1 MKSAI
6 DKILDYFNTYYD
18 RYRYEFYLVLLSIL
32 AFIVHLHLASTLNLG
47 NDEAHYFVWS
57 LKPSPGYLDD
67 APFVGYVIYFFT
79 GLFGKSELNV
89 RLGAVIFSFFD
100 GFLIYY
106 LSYLL
111 FKNKRAS
118 FFAFLFFL
126 STVIFS
132 TALSVMMLPDA
143 SLLFFYL
150 CFLILFYK
158 AVKGS
163 SNNVKKRSDFKSDLF
178 FRNNLI
184 LWMLTGLFLGFA
196 FLSKYTAA
204 LIPPSVLLYL
214 LVSKKN
220 RAVLKTFYPYLALA
234 AALLVFSPVI
244 YWNLIHNFISF
255 RFQLS
260 HGFSRPK
267 PGISLF
273 MQGWLGQFLVVT
285 PFIYL
290 FLIGTFVYSPKF
302 ILFKK
307 RHDLNI
313 KGSDF
318 KSDPFID
325 NLKAESYADIAEGFL
340 YSVCLSFPILG
351 FFIING
357 YSHRILV
364 HWPDIGYMSAFP
376 IMGYVADKISIG
388 KNNVKS
394 VNKLKYAPP
403 ALAIARAVI
412 PAKAGKFRR
421 NFTRKSKTSESE
433 AVIYKIIVYFTIFSG
448 FFLSFVL
455 YNQIYYNSIPI
466 GKIIRYIDK
475 EKNLKKRW
483 IFSLIPHIPGKPKTA
498 DITNDLFGWG
508 KGARYIGIV
517 YKGYEAV
524 YRPLFVLT
532 HHYAIADELV
542 YYGGYKPAVNIY
554 NISGFLNQYDLWQN
568 LNKINGKNAIF
579 IMDNKYMINPMRTYK
594 KDFKSIKKIGRLDI
608 YIKFRPVRVYYLYLM
623 KDFNAKRAIRHIK
636 KRMF

>member
-89 RLGAVIFSFFD
+89 RLGAVIFSFLD

-126 STVIFS
+126 SAVIFS
-132 TALSVMMLPDA
+132 TVLSVMMLPDA

-163 SNNVKKRSDFKSDLF
+163 SKNEKKRSDFKSDHF

-184 LWMLTGLFLGFA
+184 LWMLTGLFLGLA

-234 AALLVFSPVI
+234 VALLVFSPVI
-244 YWNLIHNFISF
+244 YWNLIHNFMSF
-255 RFQLS
+255 KFQLS
-260 HGFSRPK
+260 HGFSHPK

-273 MQGWLGQFLVVT
+273 IQGWLGQFLVVT

-290 FLIGTFVYSPKF
+290 FLIGTFVYSIKF

-318 KSDPFID
+318 KSAPFID

-376 IMGYVADKISIG
+376 IMGYVADKISFG
-388 KNNVKS
+388 KTNVKS
-394 VNKLKYAPP
+394 
-403 ALAIARAVI
+403 
-412 PAKAGKFRR
+412 G
-421 NFTRKSKTSESE
+421 
-433 AVIYKIIVYFTIFSG
+433 IYKIIVYFTIFSG

-475 EKNLKKRW
+475 EKNLKRRR

-498 DITNDLFGWG
+498 DITDDLFGWR

-524 YRPLFVLT
+524 YHPLFVLT

-542 YYGGYKPAVNIY
+542 YYGGYKPALNIY

-568 LNKINGKNAIF
+568 LNKINGKDCIF

>member
-47 NDEAHYFVWS
+47 NDEAHYYVWS
-57 LKPSPGYLDD
+57 LKPSLGYLDD

-89 RLGAVIFSFFD
+89 RLGAVIFSFLD

-126 STVIFS
+126 SAVIFS
-132 TALSVMMLPDA
+132 TVLSVMMLPDA

-163 SNNVKKRSDFKSDLF
+163 SKNEKKRSDFKSDHF

-184 LWMLTGLFLGFA
+184 LWMLTGLFLGLA

-234 AALLVFSPVI
+234 VALLVFSPVI
-244 YWNLIHNFISF
+244 YWNLIHNFMSF
-255 RFQLS
+255 KFQLS
-260 HGFSRPK
+260 HGFSHPK

-273 MQGWLGQFLVVT
+273 IQGWLGQFLVVT

-290 FLIGTFVYSPKF
+290 FLIGTFVYSIKF

-318 KSDPFID
+318 KSAPFID

-376 IMGYVADKISIG
+376 IMGYVADKISFG
-388 KNNVKS
+388 KTNVKS
-394 VNKLKYAPP
+394 G
-403 ALAIARAVI
+403 I
-412 PAKAGKFRR
+412 F
-421 NFTRKSKTSESE
+421 
-433 AVIYKIIVYFTIFSG
+433 KIIVYFTIFSG

-475 EKNLKKRW
+475 EKNLKRRR

-498 DITNDLFGWG
+498 DITDDLFGWR

-524 YRPLFVLT
+524 YHPLFVLT

-542 YYGGYKPAVNIY
+542 YYGGYKPALNIY

-568 LNKINGKNAIF
+568 LNKINGKDCIF

>member
-6 DKILDYFNTYYD
+6 DKILGYFNTYYD

-47 NDEAHYFVWS
+47 NDEAHYYVWS
-57 LKPSPGYLDD
+57 LKPSLGYLDD

-89 RLGAVIFSFFD
+89 RLGAVIFSFLD

-106 LSYLL
+106 LSYSL

-126 STVIFS
+126 SAVIFS
-132 TALSVMMLPDA
+132 AVLSVMMLPDA
-143 SLLFFYL
+143 PLLFFYL

-158 AVKGS
+158 AANGS
-163 SNNVKKRSDFKSDLF
+163 SNNIKKGSDLKSDHF

-184 LWMLTGLFLGFA
+184 LWMLTGLFLGLA

-244 YWNLIHNFISF
+244 YWNITHNLMSF
-255 RFQLS
+255 KFQLS
-260 HGFSRPK
+260 HGFSHPK

-273 MQGWLGQFLVVT
+273 IQGWLGQFLVVT

-290 FLIGTFVYSPKF
+290 FLIGTFVYSLKF

-313 KGSDF
+313 KWSDF

-340 YSVCLSFPILG
+340 YSVCLSFPILV

-364 HWPDIGYMSAFP
+364 HWPDIGYMSAFS
-376 IMGYVADKISIG
+376 IMGYVADKISFG

-394 VNKLKYAPP
+394 VNKLKHAP
-403 ALAIARAVI
+403 AAKAIARAV
-412 PAKAGKFRR
+412 PTRFSGKV
-421 NFTRKSKTSESE
+421 SKQTKFSE

-475 EKNLKKRW
+475 EKNLRRHW

-498 DITNDLFGWG
+498 DIANDLFGWR
-508 KGARYIGIV
+508 KGARYIGAV
-517 YKGYEAV
+517 YEGYEAV
-524 YRPLFVLT
+524 YHPLFVLT

-542 YYGGYKPAVNIY
+542 YYGGYKPALNIY

-568 LNKINGKNAIF
+568 LNKINGKDCIF

>member
-1 MKSAI
+1 MKSAT

-47 NDEAHYFVWS
+47 NDEAHYYVWS
-57 LKPSPGYLDD
+57 LKPSLGYLDD

-79 GLFGKSELNV
+79 GLLGKSELNV

-106 LSYLL
+106 LTYML

-126 STVIFS
+126 SAVIFS
-132 TALSVMMLPDA
+132 TVLSVMMLPDA

-150 CFLILFYK
+150 CFLIIFYK
-158 AVKGS
+158 ALEHK
-163 SNNVKKRSDFKSDLF
+163 NKNRSKYS
-178 FRNNLI
+178 LI
-184 LWMLTGLFLGFA
+184 LWMLTGLFLGLA

-204 LIPPSVLLYL
+204 LIPPSILLYL

-234 AALLVFSPVI
+234 AAIVVFSPVI
-244 YWNLIHNFISF
+244 YWNFTHNFISF
-255 RFQLS
+255 KFQLS
-260 HGFSRPK
+260 HGFSRPE

-290 FLIGTFVYSPKF
+290 FLIGTFVYSLKF
-302 ILFKK
+302 ISQWFG
-307 RHDLNI
+307 RNI
-313 KGSDF
+313 KGSDL
-318 KSDPFID
+318 DPFID
-325 NLKAESYADIAEGFL
+325 NADIAGGFL
-340 YSVCLSFPILG
+340 YSVCLSLPILA
-351 FFIING
+351 FFIVNG

-364 HWPDIGYMSAFP
+364 HWPDIGYMPAFS
-376 IMGYVADKISIG
+376 IMGYVADRIS
-388 KNNVKS
+388 KS
-394 VNKLKYAPP
+394 RKQTKL
-403 ALAIARAVI
+403 LE
-412 PAKAGKFRR
+412 KF
-421 NFTRKSKTSESE
+421 KSKAAKS
-433 AVIYKIIVYFTIFSG
+433 YVYFALFSG

-475 EKNLKKRW
+475 EKSLKRRW
-483 IFSLIPHIPGKPKTA
+483 FFSLIPHIPGKPKTA

-508 KGARYIGIV
+508 KGAKYIGIV

-524 YRPLFVLT
+524 YHPLFILT

-568 LNKINGKNAIF
+568 LNKINGKNALF
-579 IMDNKYMINPMRTYK
+579 IMDNKYMVNPVRIYK

-623 KDFNAKRAIRHIK
+623 KDFNAKRAVRHIK

>member
-47 NDEAHYFVWS
+47 NDEAHYYVWS
-57 LKPSPGYLDD
+57 LKPSLGYLDD

-89 RLGAVIFSFFD
+89 RLGAVIFSFLD

-126 STVIFS
+126 SAVIFS
-132 TALSVMMLPDA
+132 TVLSVMMLPDA

-158 AVKGS
+158 TVKGS
-163 SNNVKKRSDFKSDLF
+163 SKNEKKRSDFKSDHF

-184 LWMLTGLFLGFA
+184 LWMLTGLFLGLA

-234 AALLVFSPVI
+234 VALLVFSPVI
-244 YWNLIHNFISF
+244 YWNLIHNFMSF
-255 RFQLS
+255 KFQLS
-260 HGFSRPK
+260 HGFSHPK

-273 MQGWLGQFLVVT
+273 IQGWLGQFLVVT

-290 FLIGTFVYSPKF
+290 FLIGTFVYSIKF

-318 KSDPFID
+318 KSAPFID

-376 IMGYVADKISIG
+376 IMGYVADKISFG
-388 KNNVKS
+388 KTNVKS
-394 VNKLKYAPP
+394 G
-403 ALAIARAVI
+403 I
-412 PAKAGKFRR
+412 F
-421 NFTRKSKTSESE
+421 
-433 AVIYKIIVYFTIFSG
+433 KIIVYFTIFSG

-475 EKNLKKRW
+475 EKNLKRRR

-498 DITNDLFGWG
+498 DITDDLFGWR

-524 YRPLFVLT
+524 YHPLFVLT

-542 YYGGYKPAVNIY
+542 YYGGYKPALNIY

-568 LNKINGKNAIF
+568 LNKINGKDCIF